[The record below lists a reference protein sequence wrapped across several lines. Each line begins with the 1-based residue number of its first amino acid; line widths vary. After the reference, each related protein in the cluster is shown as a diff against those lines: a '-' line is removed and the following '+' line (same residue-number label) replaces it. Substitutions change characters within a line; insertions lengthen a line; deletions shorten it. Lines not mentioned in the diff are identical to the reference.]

1 MREGGGGVCVGLGG
15 ILGHHP
21 NGCWQVQWGPPQA
34 LSAPPPPGFI
44 SIFHGREEGTRLF
57 WGVGSFPCRRDR
69 WGPHLAQWGCKQH
82 RGRGA
87 WHPAADIP
95 PNAPRAPPAT
105 RMTPWGTTTLGVLR
119 VPCRIPGVQTLWEHP
134 GQKFPQHSRA
144 ETLGTASSSPRDCM
158 ASRAQPGEPWRRA
171 WGYG

>member
-1 MREGGGGVCVGLGG
+1 MWSWVKGIRTKLAHVSKPGMLGKRA
-15 ILGHHP
+15 LGCHTIFSVST
-21 NGCWQVQWGPPQA
+21 NNRTK
-34 LSAPPPPGFI
+34 LSGFY
-44 SIFHGREEGTRLF
+44 GY
-57 WGVGSFPCRRDR
+57 W